1 MTVWGITESWFQ
13 IDKFSMW
20 LVDTVKHLAVKQAI
34 FLHKMVKT
42 ESEPKT
48 GCILDVCH
56 PLRDMKG
63 EYRQLL
69 PNMLTISAIMTPK
82 S

>member
-1 MTVWGITESWFQ
+1 
-13 IDKFSMW
+13 MW
-20 LVDTVKHLAVKQAI
+20 LVDTVKHLAAKQAI

-48 GCILDVCH
+48 GCVLDVCH
-56 PLRDMKG
+56 PLREMEG
-63 EYRQLL
+63 EYRQLF